1 MSSSSQE
8 SSHNTT
14 SDTDSTSN
22 PTHSVDDLDPVR
34 PERSTGSKFTSGI
47 FSFIFYLFKPFVT
60 KIFVE
65 ILSTEIEYKA
75 SFSFLEPSVLSVQ
88 SLDNDIKQDTRVNSE
103 IENTDTFN
111 DKLALG
117 FEIIG
122 NDPLRPEIETGT
134 LDTILDK
141 RTR

>member
-22 PTHSVDDLDPVR
+22 QTNSVDDLDPVR

-60 KIFVE
+60 KFVE
-65 ILSTEIEYKA
+65 ILSTEVEYKG

-88 SLDNDIKQDTRVNSE
+88 SLDNDIKQDARVNSE
-103 IENTDTFN
+103 IENEDTCN
-111 DKLALG
+111 DKLAPG
-117 FEIIG
+117 FEKG
-122 NDPLRPEIETGT
+122 SNDLLTPEIETET
-134 LDTILDK
+134 LDRLLDK
-141 RTR
+141 PTR